1 MFVCSHL
8 NLSKEFN
15 AYSFEINNIKLGID
29 DETKTRA
36 IINRLYYALFHR
48 ILPEIKEL
56 KNNEG
61 ANQHDAICRILLKK
75 APNQDATKLFLKLK
89 SLRVW
94 ADYEINNPPYP
105 IDLKRLISQT
115 NSFVKS
121 SWNLK

>member
-1 MFVCSHL
+1 MSVCSHL
-8 NLSKEFN
+8 DLSKEFN
-15 AYSFEINNIKLGID
+15 AYSFEINNINLEID

-36 IINRLYYALFHR
+36 IINRLYYALFHK

-56 KNNEG
+56 KNKSG
-61 ANQHDAICRILLKK
+61 SSQHDAICVILLKRV
-75 APNQDATKLFLKLK
+75 PNQDITRLFIKLK
-89 SLRVW
+89 NLRVW